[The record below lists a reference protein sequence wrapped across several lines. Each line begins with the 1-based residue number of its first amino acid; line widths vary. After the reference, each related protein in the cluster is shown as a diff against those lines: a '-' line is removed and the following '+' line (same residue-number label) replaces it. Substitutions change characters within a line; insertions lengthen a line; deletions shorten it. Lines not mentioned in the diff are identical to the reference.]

1 LLRDGEPPALRA
13 GQPPPAAD
21 TRRPAAGQLVLRLK
35 PVVFLLCL
43 VPAAEIG
50 WNVYR
55 VMVGTGG
62 LTGLGANPITE
73 IEILTGLWTMR
84 FLAITLAVTPVR
96 ETFKIGALAK
106 YRRMFGLFTF
116 FYACIHVSTWV
127 GVDWFFDWAAM
138 GDEIVKHKYILV
150 GMATFLILLPL
161 ALTST
166 NGWVRRLGGKRWA
179 KLHRLVY
186 VAAIGGT
193 VHYLWAVKKD
203 TFFPLAYLATF
214 TVLLGYRAFHA
225 VRNRRARAGANRRA
239 GADAARGA
247 PAG

>member
-1 LLRDGEPPALRA
+1 VASPRTTAAPDG
-13 GQPPPAAD
+13 AD
-21 TRRPAAGQLVLRLK
+21 KGRRSAGQLLLQLK
-35 PVVFLLCL
+35 PVVFVLCL
-43 VPAAEIG
+43 IPAAQIA
-50 WNVYR
+50 WNIYLV
-55 VMVGTGG
+55 VTGASG
-62 LTGLGANPITE
+62 GALTDLGANPITK

-84 FLAITLAVTPVR
+84 FLAITLAITPVR
-96 ETFKIGALAK
+96 ETFKLGALAK

-127 GVDWFFDWAAM
+127 GVDWFFDWSAM
-138 GDEIVKHKYILV
+138 GAEIVKHKYILV
-150 GMATFLILLPL
+150 GMATFLTLVPL

-214 TVLLGYRAFHA
+214 MVLLGYRVFHA
-225 VRNRRARAGANRRA
+225 VRNRRARAGASRRE
-239 GADAARGA
+239 GADAARRA
-247 PAG
+247 TAT